1 MNVRTVQY
9 LVTNAMIAAH
19 ETAGN
24 LVVPWCIQLLAVASN
39 YSSQEKTWLNTISR
53 LPLCSKIHS
62 FPLNSTPD
70 HQFWSHA
77 QCVSEELETCCIL
90 PKWLRSNTM
99 VQWCRGLWSFVSWIL
114 HWIIFLAQKWLSCYK
129 GCFVLK
135 RKCCLVDCI
144 PHTICILSTGMWGY
158 RLYIAVV
165 GTHIISLIYLIS
177 NNQLSLQ
184 TFQSSQELSWQPF
197 SVS

>member
-1 MNVRTVQY
+1 MRTVQY
-9 LVTNAMIAAH
+9 LATNAIIAAH
-19 ETAGN
+19 ETTGN

-90 PKWLRSNTM
+90 PKWLCSNTM
-99 VQWCRGLWSFVSWIL
+99 VQWCRGLRSFVSWIL
-114 HWIIFLAQKWLSCYK
+114 HWIIFLAQIKN
-129 GCFVLK
+129 
-135 RKCCLVDCI
+135 DCHVTKVALFWRENVVWWI
-144 PHTICILSTGMWGY
+144 AYPILSAY
-158 RLYIAVV
+158 YQLACEVIDYI
-165 GTHIISLIYLIS
+165 
-177 NNQLSLQ
+177 
-184 TFQSSQELSWQPF
+184 
-197 SVS
+197 